1 MKEVENAVN
10 SEEITL
16 KDLLIKIRVWWQY
29 LWKKKWFIIVA
40 GVIGGI
46 LGLTY
51 SLIKKPI
58 YTATTTF
65 VLENG
70 ENGGG
75 LAGYAGIASMMGLDL
90 GGGGGGIF
98 QGDNIIELYK
108 SRTMI
113 EKTLLAPI
121 DSISKKTL
129 VDRYLEVSGAK
140 SKWDEKP
147 ELKDIKFTPLEM
159 QHPNRLRDSIMTS
172 VIRSI
177 TGSCLS
183 VGKPDR
189 KLSII
194 KVVVRSGD
202 EIFSR
207 RFNEELVKHVNDFYI
222 QTKTKKSL
230 ENVSILQHKTDSV
243 RAVMNGAIYTA
254 VEVSD
259 ATPNLNP
266 TRQVKR
272 LAPLQKAQFSAE
284 TNKAVLSEMM
294 KNLEMSKMALMK
306 EAPLIQ
312 VIDLPVYP
320 LDKDRLGKAKGIING
335 GFLFGFLTVIFL
347 VLRKFLKNILSE

>member
-10 SEEITL
+10 REEISL
-16 KDLLIKIRVWWQY
+16 KDLLIKIREWWQY

-70 ENGGG
+70 EKGGG

-90 GGGGGGIF
+90 GVGGGGIF

-129 VDRYLEVSGAK
+129 VDRYLEVTGAK

-172 VIRSI
+172 VIRNI

-272 LAPLQKAQFSAE
+272 VAPLQKAQFSAE

-320 LDKDRLGKAKGIING
+320 LDKERLGKAKGIIMG
-335 GFLFGFLTVIFL
+335 GFSVGFLTVIYLLF
-347 VLRKFLKNILSE
+347 RKFLKNILSE